1 MHENAINEQDKN
13 TMEPNKT
20 FVNVNYSS
28 DIDKN
33 DDNDDDDDN
42 DDESKKSK
50 KSSSNAAATTYWKS
64 ETKRSMSTGH
74 KPSDTSNRDATFE
87 IDVWKRRLALDA
99 IVVVHEHSLSAEKVR
114 FEEQNAAYMVEEEQL
129 NSEREALKTTKDQLE
144 SLTEER
150 KTEDSLVEQEI
161 KNMEWK
167 KREMKIE
174 IVEES
179 TKYLKEQINASNA
192 RTNLST
198 ERQTKCAETKTLLET
213 VSSTNQQRQNELTR
227 LIHAATSRSA
237 VVETQAGEQK
247 KDPARHFHSRSAA
260 FVERKSEQQEHF
272 KITKDHVSMHL
283 VLNEINSNIHDW
295 SCQLHRD
302 TKKLAE
308 SVLNSSTSFTK
319 ANAPWAAYNAEK
331 VIVIPSCGF
340 GDANLHDM
348 EFLDVLTSTNG
359 QLESAYKLFGE
370 KRHEEEK
377 QQGGEVPILQPD
389 TSYSYD
395 GTNYSFIVSSFYYLF
410 LISY

>member
-1 MHENAINEQDKN
+1 
-13 TMEPNKT
+13 MEPNKT

-247 KDPARHFHSRSAA
+247 
-260 FVERKSEQQEHF
+260 
-272 KITKDHVSMHL
+272 
-283 VLNEINSNIHDW
+283 
-295 SCQLHRD
+295 
-302 TKKLAE
+302 
-308 SVLNSSTSFTK
+308 
-319 ANAPWAAYNAEK
+319 
-331 VIVIPSCGF
+331 
-340 GDANLHDM
+340 
-348 EFLDVLTSTNG
+348 
-359 QLESAYKLFGE
+359 
-370 KRHEEEK
+370 
-377 QQGGEVPILQPD
+377 
-389 TSYSYD
+389 
-395 GTNYSFIVSSFYYLF
+395 
-410 LISY
+410 